1 MTEDTKI
8 TIETAEELT
17 NFLMDL
23 QGQIVN
29 IQEVV
34 DKLSPVEEEEPTEET
49 EDTPA
54 EEETEEVSEE
64 ELSEIDKLLQS
75 K

>member
-1 MTEDTKI
+1 MDGDTKI
-8 TIETAEELT
+8 AFETAEELT

-34 DKLSPVEEEEPTEET
+34 DKLSPAEEEEPTEET

>member
-1 MTEDTKI
+1 MAEDTKI
-8 TIETAEELT
+8 TFETAEELT